1 MLVAERMSRPVITT
15 HSDVPILDAYEL
27 MQKEKIRRLPVV
39 DREGKLVGMV
49 SEREILQASPS
60 KATSLSIWELNYLMA
75 KISVDEIMTK
85 DVITVEADTPLEEAA
100 LLMADHKIG
109 GLPVMKDGKMV
120 GIVTETDLF
129 KVFLE
134 LMGARDPGVRL
145 AVLVR
150 NIPGELAQLTKA
162 VLDLNGNIVAMGT
175 TSGEDT
181 STGEIT
187 LKVEGVSQ
195 EKLLE
200 AVEPLVQKVIDV
212 RTTKAI

>member
-1 MLVAERMSRPVITT
+1 MLVEERMTHPVITT
-15 HSDVPILDAYEL
+15 HDDVPIMDAYEL
-27 MQKEKIRRLPVV
+27 MQKEGIRRLPVV
-39 DREGKLVGMV
+39 DRKGNLIGMV

-60 KATSLSIWELNYLMA
+60 QATTLSIWELNYLMA
-75 KISVDEIMTK
+75 KITVDEIMTK
-85 DVITVEADTPLEEAA
+85 DVITVDAETPLEEAA

-109 GLPVMKDGKMV
+109 GLPVMRDGKMV

-150 NIPGELAQLTKA
+150 NVPGELANLTKA
-162 VLDLNGNIVAMGT
+162 VLELNGNIVAMGT

-187 LKVEGVSQ
+187 LKVEGVA
-195 EKLLE
+195 EDELLK
-200 AVEPLVQKVIDV
+200 AIEPLVQKVIDI

>member
-1 MLVAERMSRPVITT
+1 MSRPVITT
-15 HSDVPILDAYEL
+15 HADVPILDAYDL
-27 MQKEKIRRLPVV
+27 MQKENIRRLPVV
-39 DREGKLVGMV
+39 DREGKLIGMV

-60 KATSLSIWELNYLMA
+60 QATSLSIWELNYLMA

-85 DVITVEADTPLEEAA
+85 EVITVEADTPLEEAA

-150 NIPGELAQLTKA
+150 NVPGELAQLTKA
-162 VLDLNGNIVAMGT
+162 ILDLNGNIVAMGT

-187 LKVEGVSQ
+187 LKVEGVPQ
-195 EKLLE
+195 EDLLG
-200 AVEPLVQKVIDV
+200 AVEPLVQKVIDI
-212 RTTKAI
+212 RTTKGI

>member
-1 MLVAERMSRPVITT
+1 MLVEERMSRPVITT
-15 HSDVPILDAYEL
+15 HADVAIMDAYDL
-27 MQKEKIRRLPVV
+27 MQKENIRRLPVV
-39 DREGKLVGMV
+39 DREGKLIGMV

-60 KATSLSIWELNYLMA
+60 QATSLSIWELNYLMA
-75 KISVDEIMTK
+75 KISIEEIMTK
-85 DVITVEADTPLEEAA
+85 EVITVEANTPLEEAA

-109 GLPVMKDGKMV
+109 GLPVMKDGKIV

-162 VLDLNGNIVAMGT
+162 ILDLDGNIVAMGT

-187 LKVEGVSQ
+187 MKVEGVS
-195 EKLLE
+195 EEELLK
-200 AVEPLVQKVIDV
+200 AVEPLVQKVVDV

>member
-1 MLVAERMSRPVITT
+1 MLVEERMSRPVITT
-15 HSDVPILDAYEL
+15 HSDVPIMDAYDL
-27 MQKEKIRRLPVV
+27 MQKENIRRLPVV

-75 KISVDEIMTK
+75 KVTVDEIMTK
-85 DVITVEADTPLEEAA
+85 DVITVEATTPLEEAA

-145 AVLVR
+145 AVLVH
-150 NIPGELAQLTKA
+150 NKPGELAQLTKA
-162 VLDLNGNIVAMGT
+162 VLDLDGNIVAMGT

-181 STGEIT
+181 GTGEIT
-187 LKVEGVSQ
+187 IKVEGVS
-195 EKLLE
+195 EEDLLE
-200 AVEPLVQKVIDV
+200 AVKPLVQKVIDI

>member
-1 MLVAERMSRPVITT
+1 MLVEERMSRPVITT
-15 HSDVPILDAYEL
+15 HADVPIMDAYDL
-27 MQKEKIRRLPVV
+27 MQKENIRRLPVV
-39 DREGKLVGMV
+39 DREGSLIGMV

-60 KATSLSIWELNYLMA
+60 QATSLSIWELNYLMA

-85 DVITVEADTPLEEAA
+85 EVITVEADTPLEEAA

-150 NIPGELAQLTKA
+150 NVPGELAHLTKA
-162 VLDLNGNIVAMGT
+162 FLDLHGNIVAMGT

-187 LKVEGVSQ
+187 IKVEGVSQ
-195 EKLLE
+195 EDLLE
-200 AVEPLVQKVIDV
+200 AVKPLVQKVVDI

>member
-15 HSDVPILDAYEL
+15 HSDVPIMDAYEL

-162 VLDLNGNIVAMGT
+162 VLDLDGNIVAMGT

>member
-1 MLVAERMSRPVITT
+1 MLVEERMSRPVITT
-15 HSDVPILDAYEL
+15 NADMPIMDAYDL
-27 MQKEKIRRLPVV
+27 MQKENIRRLPVV
-39 DREGKLVGMV
+39 DRKGNLVGMV

-60 KATSLSIWELNYLMA
+60 QATSLSIWELNYLMA
-75 KISVDEIMTK
+75 KVTVEEIMTK
-85 DVITVEADTPLEEAA
+85 DVITVDADTPLEEAA

-109 GLPVMKDGKMV
+109 GLPVMKDGKIV

-145 AVLVR
+145 AVLVK
-150 NIPGELAQLTKA
+150 NVPGELAQLTKA
-162 VLDLNGNIVAMGT
+162 ILDLDGNIVAMGT

-187 LKVEGVSQ
+187 IKVEGVEEHQ
-195 EKLLE
+195 LLE
-200 AVEPLVQKVIDV
+200 AIKPLVQKVVDI

>member
-1 MLVAERMSRPVITT
+1 MLVEERMTRPVITT
-15 HSDVPILDAYEL
+15 HSDVPIMDAYEL
-27 MQKEKIRRLPVV
+27 MQKENIRRLPVV

-60 KATSLSIWELNYLMA
+60 QATSLSIWELNYLMA
-75 KISVDEIMTK
+75 KISIGEIMTK
-85 DVITVEADTPLEEAA
+85 DVITVDADTPLEEAA

-162 VLDLNGNIVAMGT
+162 VLDLDGNIVAMGT

>member
-1 MLVAERMSRPVITT
+1 MLVEERMTRPVITT
-15 HSDVPILDAYEL
+15 HSDVPIMDAYEL
-27 MQKEKIRRLPVV
+27 MQKENIRRLPVV
-39 DREGKLVGMV
+39 DREGKLAGMV

-60 KATSLSIWELNYLMA
+60 QATSLSIWELNYLMA
-75 KISVDEIMTK
+75 KISVGEIMTK
-85 DVITVEADTPLEEAA
+85 DVITVDADTPLEEAA

-150 NIPGELAQLTKA
+150 NVPGELAQLTKA
-162 VLDLNGNIVAMGT
+162 VLDLDGNIVAMGT

-200 AVEPLVQKVIDV
+200 AVEPLVQKVIDI

>member
-1 MLVAERMSRPVITT
+1 MLVEERMTHPVITT
-15 HSDVPILDAYEL
+15 HKDVPIMDAYDL
-27 MQKEKIRRLPVV
+27 MQKENIRRLPVV
-39 DREGKLVGMV
+39 DREGNLVGMV

-75 KISVDEIMTK
+75 RISVDEIMTK
-85 DVITVEADTPLEEAA
+85 EVITVEANTPLEEAA

-109 GLPVMKDGKMV
+109 GLPVMKDGKLV

-150 NIPGELAQLTKA
+150 NVPGELAQLTKA
-162 VLDLNGNIVAMGT
+162 MLDLNGNIVAMGT
-175 TSGEDT
+175 TSGDDT

-187 LKVEGVSQ
+187 MKVEGVSEQ
-195 EKLLE
+195 DLLK
-200 AVEPLVQKVIDV
+200 AVEPLVQKVIDI

>member
-1 MLVAERMSRPVITT
+1 MLVKERMTHPVITT
-15 HSDVPILDAYEL
+15 QSDVPIMDAYDL
-27 MQKEKIRRLPVV
+27 MQKENIRRLPVV
-39 DREGKLVGMV
+39 NREGNLVGMV

-75 KISVDEIMTK
+75 KITIDEIMTK
-85 DVITVEADTPLEEAA
+85 EVVTVEEDTPLEEAA

-150 NIPGELAQLTKA
+150 NVPGELAQLTKA
-162 VLDLNGNIVAMGT
+162 ILDLDGNIVAMGT

-187 LKVEGVSQ
+187 LKVEGVA
-195 EKLLE
+195 EDKLL
-200 AVEPLVQKVIDV
+200 AAIEPLVQKVVDI
-212 RTTKAI
+212 RTTKGI

>member
-1 MLVAERMSRPVITT
+1 MLVGERMTHPVITT
-15 HSDVPILDAYEL
+15 HGDVPIMDAYDL
-27 MQKEKIRRLPVV
+27 MQKENIRRLPVV
-39 DREGKLVGMV
+39 NRAGKLVGMV

-60 KATSLSIWELNYLMA
+60 KATSLSMWELHYLMS
-75 KISVDEIMTK
+75 KITVDEIMTK
-85 DVITVEADTPLEEAA
+85 DVITVQADTALEEAA

-109 GLPVMKDGKMV
+109 GLPVMNDGNMV

-129 KVFLE
+129 KVLLE
-134 LMGARDPGVRL
+134 LMGARDPGVRA

-150 NIPGELAQLTKA
+150 NVPGELAHLTKA
-162 VLDLNGNIVAMGT
+162 ILDLEGNIVAMGT

-187 LKVEGVSQ
+187 IKVEGVAEDQ
-195 EKLLE
+195 LLK
-200 AVEPLVQKVIDV
+200 AIEPLVQKVVDI

>member
-1 MLVAERMSRPVITT
+1 MLVEERMTHPVITT
-15 HSDVPILDAYEL
+15 HEDVPIMDAYDL
-27 MQKEKIRRLPVV
+27 MQKENIRRLPVV
-39 DREGKLVGMV
+39 DRKGNLVGMV

-75 KISVDEIMTK
+75 RITVDEIMTK
-85 DVITVEADTPLEEAA
+85 EVITVEANTPLEEAA

-109 GLPVMKDGKMV
+109 GLPVMKEGKLV

-150 NIPGELAQLTKA
+150 NVPGELAHLTKA
-162 VLDLNGNIVAMGT
+162 ILDLDGNIVAMGT
-175 TSGEDT
+175 TSGDDT

-187 LKVEGVSQ
+187 MKVEGVSEQ
-195 EKLLE
+195 DLLK
-200 AVEPLVQKVIDV
+200 AVEPLVQKVIDI

>member
-15 HSDVPILDAYEL
+15 HSNVPILDAYEL

-60 KATSLSIWELNYLMA
+60 KATSLSVWELNYLMA
-75 KISVDEIMTK
+75 MFSVDEIMTK

>member
-1 MLVAERMSRPVITT
+1 
-15 HSDVPILDAYEL
+15 
-27 MQKEKIRRLPVV
+27 
-39 DREGKLVGMV
+39 
-49 SEREILQASPS
+49 
-60 KATSLSIWELNYLMA
+60 
-75 KISVDEIMTK
+75 MTK
-85 DVITVEADTPLEEAA
+85 DVITVEADTPLEGAA

-150 NIPGELAQLTKA
+150 NVPGELAHLTKA
-162 VLDLNGNIVAMGT
+162 ILDLDGNIVAMGT
-175 TSGEDT
+175 SSGEDT

-187 LKVEGVSQ
+187 IKVEGVS
-195 EKLLE
+195 EKDLLE
-200 AVEPLVQKVIDV
+200 AVEPLVQKVVDI
-212 RTTKAI
+212 RTMKAI

>member
-1 MLVAERMSRPVITT
+1 MLVEERMSRPVITT
-15 HSDVPILDAYEL
+15 HADVPILDAYDL
-27 MQKEKIRRLPVV
+27 MQKENIRRLPVV
-39 DREGKLVGMV
+39 DKSGSLVGMV

-60 KATSLSIWELNYLMA
+60 QATSLSIWELNYLMA
-75 KISVDEIMTK
+75 KITVDEIMTK
-85 DVITVEADTPLEEAA
+85 DVITVDADTPLEEAA

-109 GLPVMKDGKMV
+109 GLPVMRDGKMV

-150 NIPGELAQLTKA
+150 NVPGELAQLTKA
-162 VLDLNGNIVAMGT
+162 ILDLDGNIVAMGT

-187 LKVEGVSQ
+187 IKVEGVSE

-200 AVEPLVQKVIDV
+200 AIKPLVQKVIDI

>member
-1 MLVAERMSRPVITT
+1 MLVEERMSHPVITT
-15 HSDVPILDAYEL
+15 HTDVAILDAYDL
-27 MQKEKIRRLPVV
+27 MQKENIRRLPVV
-39 DREGKLVGMV
+39 DRKGNLVGMV

-60 KATSLSIWELNYLMA
+60 QATSLSIWELNYLMA
-75 KISVDEIMTK
+75 KVTVDEIMTG

-109 GLPVMKDGKMV
+109 GLPVMKAGKMV

-150 NIPGELAQLTKA
+150 NVPGELAQLTKA
-162 VLDLNGNIVAMGT
+162 VLDLGGNIVAMGT

-187 LKVEGVSQ
+187 LKVEGVA
-195 EKLLE
+195 EKDLLN
-200 AVEPLVQKVIDV
+200 AIKPLVQKVIDI

>member
-1 MLVAERMSRPVITT
+1 MLVEERMTHPVITT
-15 HSDVPILDAYEL
+15 HEDVPIMDAYDL
-27 MQKEKIRRLPVV
+27 MQKENIRRLPVV
-39 DREGKLVGMV
+39 DRKGNLIGMV

-75 KISVDEIMTK
+75 RITVDEIMTK
-85 DVITVEADTPLEEAA
+85 EVITVEANTPLEEAA

-109 GLPVMKDGKMV
+109 GLPVMKEGKLV

-150 NIPGELAQLTKA
+150 NVPGELAHLTKA
-162 VLDLNGNIVAMGT
+162 ILDLDGNIVAMGT
-175 TSGEDT
+175 TSGDDT

-187 LKVEGVSQ
+187 MKVEGVSEQ
-195 EKLLE
+195 DLLK
-200 AVEPLVQKVIDV
+200 AVEPLVQKVIDI

>member
-15 HSDVPILDAYEL
+15 HSDVPIMDAYEL

-162 VLDLNGNIVAMGT
+162 VLDLDGNIVAMGT

-187 LKVEGVSQ
+187 LKVEGDSQ

>member
-1 MLVAERMSRPVITT
+1 MLVEERMSHPVITT
-15 HSDVPILDAYEL
+15 HSDVPIMDAYDL
-27 MQKEKIRRLPVV
+27 MRKENIRRLPVV

-75 KISVDEIMTK
+75 KITVDEIMTK
-85 DVITVEADTPLEEAA
+85 EVITVEADTPLEEAA
-100 LLMADHKIG
+100 LLMADYKIG

-150 NIPGELAQLTKA
+150 NVPGELAQLTKA
-162 VLDLNGNIVAMGT
+162 ILDLKGNIVAMGT

-187 LKVEGVSQ
+187 MKVEGVS
-195 EKLLE
+195 EDDLLK
-200 AVEPLVQKVIDV
+200 AIKPLVQKVVDI

>member
-15 HSDVPILDAYEL
+15 HSNVPILDAYEL

-162 VLDLNGNIVAMGT
+162 VLDLDGNIVAMGT

>member
-1 MLVAERMSRPVITT
+1 MLVEERMSRPVITT
-15 HSDVPILDAYEL
+15 HSDVPIMDAYDL
-27 MQKEKIRRLPVV
+27 MQKENIRRLPVV

-75 KISVDEIMTK
+75 KVTIDEIMTK
-85 DVITVEADTPLEEAA
+85 EVVTVEATTPLEEAA

-134 LMGARDPGVRL
+134 LMGARDAGVRL

-150 NIPGELAQLTKA
+150 NKPGELAQLTKA
-162 VLDLNGNIVAMGT
+162 VLDLDGNIVAMGT

-181 STGEIT
+181 GTGEIT
-187 LKVEGVSQ
+187 IKVEGVS
-195 EKLLE
+195 EEDLLE
-200 AVEPLVQKVIDV
+200 AVKPLVQKVIDI

>member
-15 HSDVPILDAYEL
+15 HSDVPIMDAYEL

>member
-1 MLVAERMSRPVITT
+1 MLVEERMTHPVITT
-15 HSDVPILDAYEL
+15 HADVPIMDAYDL
-27 MQKEKIRRLPVV
+27 MQKENIRRLPVV
-39 DREGKLVGMV
+39 DRSGKLVGMV

-75 KISVDEIMTK
+75 KITINEIMTK
-85 DVITVEADTPLEEAA
+85 DVITVEADTPLEGAA

-150 NIPGELAQLTKA
+150 NVPGELAHLTKA
-162 VLDLNGNIVAMGT
+162 ILDLDGNIVAMGT
-175 TSGEDT
+175 SSGEDT

-187 LKVEGVSQ
+187 IKVEGVS
-195 EKLLE
+195 EKDLLE
-200 AVEPLVQKVIDV
+200 AVEPLVQKVVDI
-212 RTTKAI
+212 RTMKAI

>member
-1 MLVAERMSRPVITT
+1 MLVEERMTHPVITT
-15 HSDVPILDAYEL
+15 HADVPIMDAYDL
-27 MQKEKIRRLPVV
+27 MQKENIRRLPVV
-39 DREGKLVGMV
+39 DRSGKLVGMV

-75 KISVDEIMTK
+75 KITVNEIMTK
-85 DVITVEADTPLEEAA
+85 DVITVEADTPLEGAA

-150 NIPGELAQLTKA
+150 NVPGELAHLTKA
-162 VLDLNGNIVAMGT
+162 ILDLDGNIVAMGT
-175 TSGEDT
+175 SSGEDT

-187 LKVEGVSQ
+187 IKVEGVS
-195 EKLLE
+195 EKDLLE
-200 AVEPLVQKVIDV
+200 AVEPLVQKVVDI
-212 RTTKAI
+212 RTMKAI

>member
-1 MLVAERMSRPVITT
+1 MLVEERMTHPVITT
-15 HSDVPILDAYEL
+15 HKDVPIMDAYDL
-27 MQKEKIRRLPVV
+27 MQKENIRRLPVV
-39 DREGKLVGMV
+39 DREGNLIGMV

-75 KISVDEIMTK
+75 RISVDEIMTK
-85 DVITVEADTPLEEAA
+85 DVITVEANTPLEEAA

-109 GLPVMKDGKMV
+109 GLPVMKDGKLV

-150 NIPGELAQLTKA
+150 NVPGELAQLTKA
-162 VLDLNGNIVAMGT
+162 MLDLDGNIVAMGT
-175 TSGEDT
+175 TSGDDT

-187 LKVEGVSQ
+187 MKVEGVSEQ
-195 EKLLE
+195 DLLK
-200 AVEPLVQKVIDV
+200 AVEPLVQKVIDI

>member
-1 MLVAERMSRPVITT
+1 MLVEERMTHPVITT
-15 HSDVPILDAYEL
+15 HADVPIMDAYDL
-27 MQKEKIRRLPVV
+27 MQKENIRRLPVV
-39 DREGKLVGMV
+39 NREGNLIGMV
-49 SEREILQASPS
+49 SEREILQSSPS
-60 KATSLSIWELNYLMA
+60 QATSLSIWELNYLMA
-75 KISVDEIMTK
+75 KITVDEIMTK
-85 DVITVEADTPLEEAA
+85 DVITVEASTPLEEAA

-150 NIPGELAQLTKA
+150 NVPGELAQLTKA
-162 VLDLNGNIVAMGT
+162 ILDLDGNIVAMGT
-175 TSGEDT
+175 SSGEDT

-187 LKVEGVSQ
+187 IKVEGIS
-195 EKLLE
+195 EEDLLE
-200 AVEPLVQKVIDV
+200 AVEPLVQKVVDI